1 MVDTEGLGAFDETE
15 NHDVRVFTLAILL
28 SSSFIYNSMG
38 SIDETS
44 LNQLSLVVNLTKNI
58 QLREMQSQ
66 LQQESDPEEYQRI
79 FPSFTWVVRDFSLQL
94 SDENGTQIS
103 PKEYLES
110 ALKEAK
116 GFSDSVES
124 KNRIRRLL
132 KTFFAERDCCTMVR
146 PLSDEK

>member
-38 SIDETS
+38 SIDENS

-58 QLREMQSQ
+58 QLKEMQSQ

-103 PKEYLES
+103 SKEYLES

-132 KTFFAERDCCTMVR
+132 KTFFTERDCCTMVR